1 MVFSLLRQV
10 GGPGYSVWI
19 EDVVASQSGTRQA
32 RCGRVHRGREALPI
46 SQLASGNDDLPQA
59 AGRPGGSELEPGGG
73 GDWTVASSPIR
84 CLPCIPA
91 RRKGTCVTETRDD
104 RQTNPSQ
111 EELENSFEWAR
122 PKADFLIA
130 ELTLPFRDRRPL
142 VVPGDEI
149 APFSVSRGGAE
160 IEVTPAFRIQ
170 ELTGGPMTWLDEL
183 KAIVS
188 RQIDP
193 TLPLRTI
200 VDQVVEPGREVLHQ
214 TLRHLREAVDD
225 PRIDVHLDG
234 LRLEFFEGPERS
246 TSGLG
251 LFEAIANLR
260 LQKRGIDHGYWR
272 AVIKA
277 VVSNQRIP
285 MERELVLDAERY
297 LADGNH
303 HFALLYAAFAG
314 ERLVFRLLYEALQ
327 ATGKYQRAE
336 AQKVAE
342 GVSKADAARLLL
354 NFYEIPLD
362 TLRAIE

>member
-1 MVFSLLRQV
+1 
-10 GGPGYSVWI
+10 
-19 EDVVASQSGTRQA
+19 
-32 RCGRVHRGREALPI
+32 
-46 SQLASGNDDLPQA
+46 
-59 AGRPGGSELEPGGG
+59 
-73 GDWTVASSPIR
+73 
-84 CLPCIPA
+84 
-91 RRKGTCVTETRDD
+91 VTETRDD

-214 TLRHLREAVDD
+214 TLRHLREVVDD

-362 TLRAIE
+362 TLRAIEKAFEERNHIVHSQARYRTAREPARRAVQAAIFLEGLMTSAAASAAAKTSDAQSDAQVEKLLRSSANQGGQRTTGQRRP